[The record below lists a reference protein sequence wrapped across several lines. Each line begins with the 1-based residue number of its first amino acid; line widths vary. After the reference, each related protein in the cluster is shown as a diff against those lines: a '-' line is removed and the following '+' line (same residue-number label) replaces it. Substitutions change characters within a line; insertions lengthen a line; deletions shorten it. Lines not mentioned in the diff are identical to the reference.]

1 MVVIGRLASSLAL
14 LAVVAVLPCC
24 NQASEPA
31 KPTTRSLVEG
41 SVASFLKHWNAQDA
55 EALSML
61 FVEDG
66 VRVVSSDQLPAHGR
80 AAIRQQFETA
90 FTADSPFAGA
100 TLSAT
105 VLAAR
110 DLPDSLALADGTFEV
125 KAKSGETVLKGKWG
139 NLLRIT
145 GDQIHLVMESAHA
158 DRSLDA
164 DRSSFANAKRAT
176 PPKADNTNAEKLAPA
191 LLRSANRYIAGVGKQ
206 DAKLLAAE
214 FVDDGVRVVGS
225 SAAAS
230 RGAAEITKAAAAE
243 FAKGSP
249 SEKASLSV
257 TPLGLR
263 SVGPDIVIANGLWEA
278 KDSKGSVVEFGQW
291 GNVMQVQKDGEM
303 KFIMESAGGYAG
315 LEKTKK

>member
-1 MVVIGRLASSLAL
+1 MAAFVRIASPLIL
-14 LAVVAVLPCC
+14 LTAVAAITGC
-24 NQASEPA
+24 NQASESP
-31 KPTTRSLVEG
+31 KMTTRSLVEG
-41 SVASFLKHWNAQDA
+41 SVAAFLKHWNAQDA

-80 AAIRQQFETA
+80 AAIRQQFEAA

-105 VLAAR
+105 VQAAG
-110 DLPDSLALADGTFEV
+110 DLSGDLALADGTFEV

-139 NLLRIT
+139 NIFRIT

-164 DRSSFANAKRAT
+164 DRSRFANAKRAT

-191 LLRSANRYIAGVGKQ
+191 LRSSADRYIASVGKQ

-230 RGAAEITKAAAAE
+230 RGTAEITKAAAAE

-249 SEKASLSV
+249 FEKATLSV

-315 LEKTKK
+315 LGQAKK